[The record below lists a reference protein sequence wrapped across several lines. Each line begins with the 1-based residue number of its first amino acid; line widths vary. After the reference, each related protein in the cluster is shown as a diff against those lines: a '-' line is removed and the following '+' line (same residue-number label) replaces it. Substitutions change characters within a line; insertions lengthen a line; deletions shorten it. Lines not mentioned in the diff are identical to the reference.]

1 MDELIDDGE
10 ILELAVAREVD
21 ANRFYL
27 ALAARVQN
35 PHIRKIFNDLAAE
48 ELEHKA
54 KLELE
59 IMKTG
64 RVVNTNETPLGLQD
78 DQPDYT
84 PLEYEIDYKDIL
96 LMGMQK
102 EEASF
107 RLYVDLAGRVTDANS
122 KGMLLALAQE
132 EAGHKLR
139 FQTIFDYLSKGA

>member
-1 MDELIDDGE
+1 MDEFIADDE
-10 ILELAVAREVD
+10 ILELAIAREVD

-27 ALAARVQN
+27 ALAARVQD
-35 PHIRKIFNDLAAE
+35 PHIRRIFGELAAE

-84 PLEYEIDYKDIL
+84 PLVFEIDYKDIL

-107 RLYVDLAGRVTDANS
+107 RFYVDLAGRVTGANS
-122 KGMLLALAQE
+122 KEVLLTLAQE
-132 EAGHKLR
+132 EVKHKLR
-139 FQTIFDYLSKGA
+139 FQAGFDYLLKGA

>member
-1 MDELIDDGE
+1 MDEFIEDDE

-27 ALAARVQN
+27 ALAARVQD
-35 PHIRKIFNDLAAE
+35 PHIREVFEVLASE

-59 IMKTG
+59 IMKAG
-64 RVVNTNETPLGLQD
+64 RVVNTSDAPLGLQEGL
-78 DQPDYT
+78 PDYT
-84 PLEYEIDYKDIL
+84 PLEFDIDYKDIL

-107 RLYVDLAGRVTDANS
+107 RLYVDLAGRVSDVNS
-122 KGMLLALAQE
+122 KEVLLAIAQE
-132 EAGHKLR
+132 EVKHKLR
-139 FQTIFDYLSKGA
+139 FQTEFDYLSREV